1 MEILNKDIAYRNKN
15 QKERFISHL
24 KVKTI
29 RTIPSF
35 DL

>member
-15 QKERFISHL
+15 QKERFHSYL